1 MKLKELK
8 MIDIQFLGLVNA
20 TLQAATLLFIAAL
33 GELIAEKSGVLN
45 LGVEGMISIGAVSG
59 FITAI
64 NTENLFLSIIVGI
77 VSASLFSSIH
87 AFVTVILKQDQ
98 TVSGLILTILG
109 LSLSS
114 LIGKKYVGK
123 KLNTKLEGVF
133 DIENPSNILEIILG
147 QNIIFYIAI
156 ILMIVTAFVLKRTM
170 FGRRIEAIG
179 EDLKSADSMGLKIG
193 KTQFIATCVGGA
205 FAGLSGVYL
214 TLSYVPYWTDG
225 MTSGRGWIALALV
238 IFGGW
243 KPYRTAFG
251 ALLFGF
257 LEALGPRLQTYGF
270 EMSPYIVKITPYVIT
285 ILVLIVLT
293 ILKNG
298 NTGAPKNIGIPFFR
312 ENR

>member
-1 MKLKELK
+1 MV
-8 MIDIQFLGLVNA
+8 DIQFIGLLNA

-33 GELIAEKSGVLN
+33 GELITEKSGILN

-64 NTENLFLSIIVGI
+64 NTGSLFFAVIIGI
-77 VSASLFSSIH
+77 LSASLFASIH
-87 AFVTVILKQDQ
+87 AFVTVVLKQDQ

-109 LSLSS
+109 ISLSS

-123 KLNTKLEGVF
+123 KLDVKLESIF
-133 DIENPSNILEIILG
+133 NITEPDSILDIFLS
-147 QNIIFYIAI
+147 QNIIFYLG
-156 ILMIVTAFVLKRTM
+156 ILLMVATAYVLKRTM
-170 FGRRIEAIG
+170 FGRRLEAIG
-179 EDLKSADSMGLKIG
+179 EDLKSSDSMGLKIA

-225 MTSGRGWIALALV
+225 MTAGRGWIALALV

-270 EMSPYIVKITPYVIT
+270 EVSPYIVKITPYIIT
-285 ILVLIVLT
+285 ILILILLT
-293 ILKNG
+293 IFKNG
-298 NTGAPKNIGIPFFR
+298 DTGAPKNIGTPFFR